1 MSESIDVNFVKVK
14 QEQEEVPLDEDIS
27 CDMDIGPIKIEP
39 GSNILTTGQEEK
51 QLPAAVAK

>member
-39 GSNILTTGQEEK
+39 GSNVLTTGQLEK
-51 QLPAAVAK
+51 QLSAAVAE

>member
-1 MSESIDVNFVKVK
+1 MSELNFVKVK

-39 GSNILTTGQEEK
+39 ESNALTTGQPEME
-51 QLPAAVAK
+51 LSATVAK